1 MLSALGA
8 ILLVCSADSTFE
20 DDPEFRLARKQYA
33 LLRIHVK
40 EARQLAATLDS
51 LPDLFAEVIQRDRS
65 GLQQSCLAAAC
76 TLCADWFQPQLSCF
90 KRGWC
95 SPD

>member
-40 EARQLAATLDS
+40 EARQLAATLDR
-51 LPDLFAEVIQRDRS
+51 LPDLFAEVIQRDKVWLTAVLPS
-65 GLQQSCLAAAC
+65 CCMHSVCGLAPTSAFMLQARVV
-76 TLCADWFQPQLSCF
+76 LS
-90 KRGWC
+90 
-95 SPD
+95 